1 VSERVAE
8 TSGDAKALNG
18 RVPQF
23 LRHASLPLAL
33 FVLAL
38 ILPLATDSLYYLQL
52 ATEIIIIALLA
63 MSLNILIGHTGL
75 VSLGHAVFLGIGAY
89 VSAIVMRDVYPTV
102 WLGLLAAGAASALV
116 AFVIGIFCIRLQGLY
131 FAMITLAFSQA
142 FYTVAFYWTDVT
154 GGDDGM
160 INIPRPDLVVFG
172 FRYSINGFAEFYYFT
187 LIIVAAL
194 MLVMW
199 RILYSP
205 FGAVLRAI
213 RENPERVEF
222 LGLPVQRYKLLAFIL
237 SGTFGGLAG
246 GLFAPFQ
253 GFISP
258 ELLYWTKSGE
268 IVLMTIL
275 GGIHTFLGPAIGAAI
290 LIFVRDTV
298 LNYTEYWRIVVGAIL
313 IACVL
318 FMPGGVLGFLDEKR
332 RRIFSRQKVK
342 R

>member
-1 VSERVAE
+1 MTERAAQVS
-8 TSGDAKALNG
+8 GGAKAFNG
-18 RVPQF
+18 RAAQV
-23 LRHASLPLAL
+23 LRDTGLPALLLA
-33 FVLAL
+33 LAL
-38 ILPLATDSLYYLQL
+38 ILPLVSDSLYHLQL

-63 MSLNILIGHTGL
+63 MSLNILVGYTGL

-89 VSAIVMRDVYPTV
+89 VSAIVMRDVYPSI
-102 WLGLLAAGAASALV
+102 WLGLIAAGAASAFV
-116 AFVIGIFCIRLQGLY
+116 ALVIGVFCIRLQGLF

-142 FYTVAFYWTDVT
+142 FYTVAFYWNDVT

-160 INIPRPDLVVFG
+160 INIPRPDISFPG
-172 FRYSINGFAEFYYFT
+172 FTYSINGIAEFYYFA
-187 LIIVAAL
+187 LITVAVL
-194 MLVMW
+194 MLIMW

-237 SGTFGGLAG
+237 SGAFGGLAG

-290 LIFVRDTV
+290 LIYVRDTV

-318 FMPGGVLGFLDEKR
+318 FMPGGVLGFLDQKR
-332 RRIFSRQKVK
+332 LRLLEMLGVSR
-342 R
+342 